1 MVWAIGIFSPVWSAA
16 MAEEN
21 DVAFLDDVLFA
32 FEAHLSL
39 FARRREASRRQEIIP
54 ADYFGANEAALYVGV
69 NCAGCFLR
77 VHAALD
83 RPGAHLGLARGEK
96 RSQAHQV
103 IRRLNQAIES
113 RGLEAVRR
121 EHFSAFGRLKLG
133 QLRFDAPADGD
144 NGGVGT
150 VHKFCKIVALDSGI
164 EFSDFAVPEI
174 Q

>member
-32 FEAHLSL
+32 FEAHLRL
-39 FARRREASRRQEIIP
+39 FARRQEIIP

-83 RPGAHLGLARGEK
+83 RPGAHLGLARSEK
-96 RSQAHQV
+96 RSQAHQM
-103 IRRLNQAIES
+103 IRGLNQAIE
-113 RGLEAVRR
+113 
-121 EHFSAFGRLKLG
+121 
-133 QLRFDAPADGD
+133 P
-144 NGGVGT
+144 
-150 VHKFCKIVALDSGI
+150 
-164 EFSDFAVPEI
+164 
-174 Q
+174 